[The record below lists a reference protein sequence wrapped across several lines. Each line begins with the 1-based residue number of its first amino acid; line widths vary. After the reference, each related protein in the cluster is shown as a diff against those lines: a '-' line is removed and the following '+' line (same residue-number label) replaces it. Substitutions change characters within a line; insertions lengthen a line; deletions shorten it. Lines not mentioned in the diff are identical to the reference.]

1 MKKFAQYRLIVLALT
16 LSALVHLT
24 AVFYETQRS
33 ESLVSDGANAIVVSI
48 ELVAAHSKSVGDKNK
63 QTIEP
68 IKNKK
73 EFNSEKNVSRV
84 INEPAD
90 VVVEKHADVSMP
102 VNEENNETEQEPDV
116 LLSTNYK
123 ADEFLKLVYVE
134 INKYKHYPYQAR
146 RQRREGNVKLN
157 FILHPD
163 GRVSEVVVVESSRFH
178 ALDRAARQAVES
190 ISPFLIAANYLHAE
204 TEFNVD
210 IDYRLN

>member
-116 LLSTNYK
+116 LLSTNDK